1 MEITFDISKDEVPIF
16 LAEVDEH
23 LQVLDNSLLGMERN
37 DSDPELMQT
46 IFRSAHTIKGMSG
59 MIGHRRMTDVTHALE
74 TVLDGVRKGSIQVS
88 SQLVNSCLDAV
99 DCLRLLRDEVVTLQV
114 SDIDIDT
121 TVSSLKNLIRRDEPI
136 HSPEALRNCDG
147 KAQSTSGQE
156 LTVQNDLQNV
166 TLKIL
171 VRIDPASVASAA
183 RAFQLMME
191 LQDLGEIQSMTPTQE
206 QIEAATPVHDF
217 AAELVTENS
226 IQKVGNA
233 LSQISEV
240 DEISINGRIIFSHGS
255 IVPERTGFPEKRNEP
270 SKTEIGTASPAA
282 GQQARDKRAPESVG
296 RRITDLTL
304 RMNVERVDN
313 LMNLVGELITDRN
326 HLQQLRGQL
335 AAETN
340 VNGNFEQLFETI
352 THLGRITDQLQEEVM
367 SIRML
372 PIGSVFS
379 KFPRL
384 VHDMSRRVGKLINVT
399 IQGEETE
406 MDRSLI
412 DEIYDPLIHLIRNS
426 ADHGIEPPEDRLA
439 VGKPERGTITL
450 TARHEQGRI
459 IITVGDDGRGID
471 REKLRKNAVQKG
483 LISAEEAAALNEE
496 QALDLMF
503 FAGLSTVEKVTEF
516 SGRGVGL
523 DIVKTNI
530 QRINGSIAV
539 ETWLGK
545 GTQFQIVLPL
555 TLAIVPSLLVRVQKS
570 TFAIPMVMISE
581 TVRLQKLDIKSICQK
596 PVILLRGSVLPLVH
610 LSDVFGFKNGEE
622 ERKHFFAVVIQF
634 GKERFGLIV
643 DSLIGEEEVVV
654 KPLGAFIGDIPGIS
668 SATILGN
675 GQVALIVEVFNLFK
689 LVGA

>member
-23 LQVLDNSLLGMERN
+23 LQVLDNSLLGMER
-37 DSDPELMQT
+37 DASDPELVQT

-74 TVLDGVRKGSIQVS
+74 TVLDGVRKDSIQVS
-88 SQLVNSCLDAV
+88 SQLINSCLEAV
-99 DCLRLLRDEVVTLQV
+99 DCLRLLREEVATLQV
-114 SDIDIDT
+114 SEIDIDASVSALKDLIERGVENPSLEAFQNSDSQNNSVISADVT
-121 TVSSLKNLIRRDEPI
+121 TPHSPQNSSLQIR
-136 HSPEALRNCDG
+136 A
-147 KAQSTSGQE
+147 
-156 LTVQNDLQNV
+156 
-166 TLKIL
+166 
-171 VRIDPASVASAA
+171 RIDAGSMASAA
-183 RAFQLMME
+183 RAFQLLMA
-191 LQDLGEIQSMTPTQE
+191 LQELGEIQSMTPTQE

-217 AAELVTENS
+217 TADLVTEYS
-226 IQKVGNA
+226 AQEVGES
-233 LSQISEV
+233 LSQISEI
-240 DEISINGRIIFSHGS
+240 DEVSINGILVFSNAPM
-255 IVPERTGFPEKRNEP
+255 VTEQTGFTQKMNEP
-270 SKTEIGTASPAA
+270 SKTENNFVSSAA
-282 GQQARDKRAPESVG
+282 GQRLRDKRTPESVG

-326 HLQQLRGQL
+326 HLQQLRGQI
-335 AAETN
+335 AAETS

-384 VHDMSRRVGKLINVT
+384 VHDMSRKVGKLINVT

-426 ADHGIEPPEDRLA
+426 ADHGIESPQDRLA
-439 VGKPERGTITL
+439 AGKPERGTISL

-471 REKLRKNAVQKG
+471 REKLRGNAVQKG
-483 LISAEEAAALNEE
+483 LLSAEEAAALNEE

-503 FAGLSTVEKVTEF
+503 FSGLSTVEKVTEF

-539 ETWLGK
+539 ETSLGK

-555 TLAIVPSLLVRVQKS
+555 TLAIVPSLLVRLQKS
-570 TFAIPMVMISE
+570 IFAIPMVMISE
-581 TVRLQKLDIKSICQK
+581 TVRLQNADIKSICQK

-610 LSDVFGFKNGEE
+610 LSDVFGFRKGEE
-622 ERKHFFAVVIQF
+622 ERQHLFAVVIQF
-634 GKERFGLIV
+634 GKERFGLLV

-689 LVGA
+689 LAGV